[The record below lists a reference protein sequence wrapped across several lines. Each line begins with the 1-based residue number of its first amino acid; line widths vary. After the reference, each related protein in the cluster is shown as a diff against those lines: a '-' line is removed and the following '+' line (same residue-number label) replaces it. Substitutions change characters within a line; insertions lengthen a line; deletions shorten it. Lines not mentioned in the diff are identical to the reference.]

1 MAEPTTVADWMLAHY
16 DRDTITDI
24 AQNGCIS
31 GCAPDLIYYTDTA
44 AFYDRFSDDIW
55 DTVLNFTQ
63 DLDVSFDVTI
73 SLWEFDRHGQKRD
86 TRINNHTQFVNAMV
100 WAAVDITAGN
110 ILQLKGWD

>member
-1 MAEPTTVADWMLAHY
+1 MAASTTVADWMLAHY
-16 DRDTITDI
+16 DREKITEI
-24 AQNGCIS
+24 ARH
-31 GCAPDLIYYTDTA
+31 GCASGTATDLVYYTDTA

-73 SLWEFDRHGQKRD
+73 GLWDLDDRGNKRG
-86 TRINNHTQFVNAMV
+86 TRINTHTQFVNAMV

-110 ILQLKGWD
+110 LLQLKGWD